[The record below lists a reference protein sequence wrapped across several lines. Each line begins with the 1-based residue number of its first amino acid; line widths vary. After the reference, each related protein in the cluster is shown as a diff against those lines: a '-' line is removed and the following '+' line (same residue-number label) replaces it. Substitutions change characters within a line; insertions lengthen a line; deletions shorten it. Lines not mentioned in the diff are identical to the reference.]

1 MELRWDGGVGGVGV
15 VGILIHTVLR
25 PQSLHTRLFK
35 PASSYLLTITNV
47 QRFSGSLTLRRGGK
61 RGGWTESWGGR
72 GEAREVGGGGYSGGV
87 FWEGILGGYSGR
99 VFCFTG
105 LSLFVHGCLN

>member
-1 MELRWDGGVGGVGV
+1 MGRGVGGVGG

-47 QRFSGSLTLRRGGK
+47 QRFSGSLTLKPPQK
-61 RGGWTESWGGR
+61 RGGGGEAESWGGG
-72 GEAREVGGGGYSGGV
+72 GEAREVG
-87 FWEGILGGYSGR
+87 GGYSGR